1 LILKAEFEVIK
12 REKLKGYIYIYIY
25 IFIYLFHLE
34 NKERARKTKSEWSER
49 DLVRE
54 SRGRDKRGLEEL

>member
-12 REKLKGYIYIYIY
+12 REKLKGYIYIY